1 MAKNLNTQIYLRGK
15 RMKIYSEHMQ
25 VLKTMCDAGLIT
37 RQAMKSIRGQLKSM
51 KTCQQREIYL
61 KKLILRAREGD

>member
-1 MAKNLNTQIYLRGK
+1 
-15 RMKIYSEHMQ
+15 MKIYSEHIQ

-51 KTCQQREIYL
+51 GSNQEREKYL
-61 KKLILRAREGD
+61 KKIIAKTKDV